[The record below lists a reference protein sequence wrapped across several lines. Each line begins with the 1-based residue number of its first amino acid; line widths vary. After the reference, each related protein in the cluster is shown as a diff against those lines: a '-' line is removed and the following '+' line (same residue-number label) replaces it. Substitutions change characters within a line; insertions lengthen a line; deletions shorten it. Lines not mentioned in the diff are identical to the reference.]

1 MEQSRS
7 ENFERLAAK
16 RTRLAVD
23 AARKLGN
30 LSNTRYYE
38 YDASDV
44 ERMFI
49 EVEGELE
56 RSRARFEE
64 EMSRGAR

>member
-1 MEQSRS
+1 MPSKA

-23 AARKLGN
+23 AARKIGN
-30 LSNTRYYE
+30 LANTAYYE

-44 ERMFI
+44 ERMFL

-56 RSRARFEE
+56 RSRARLEE
-64 EMSRGAR
+64 AMSRGAR

>member
-1 MEQSRS
+1 MEQSKA
-7 ENFERLAAK
+7 ENFERIAAK

-30 LSNTRYYE
+30 LSNTQYYE

-44 ERMFI
+44 ERMFM
-49 EVEGELE
+49 EVEDELE

-64 EMSRGAR
+64 AMSRGAR